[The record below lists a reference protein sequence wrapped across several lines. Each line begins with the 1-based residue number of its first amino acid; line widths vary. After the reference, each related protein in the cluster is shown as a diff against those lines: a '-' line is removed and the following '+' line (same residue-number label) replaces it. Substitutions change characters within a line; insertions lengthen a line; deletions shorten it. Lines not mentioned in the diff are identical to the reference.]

1 MMATWN
7 VLTLKQP
14 GKMQEV
20 ASEMAKY
27 NIDLIALQEV
37 RWQGNGRIDK
47 PDFSLMYSGTEE
59 NTGLYGTGFLVNK
72 SVRKSVMEYEAVNDR
87 LCRLRLKGKFR
98 NITIISAYAPT
109 NSDDIFKK
117 ETFYEKLE
125 EICQKVPKYDMLL
138 VMGDF
143 NAQIGKNEDQKQVSG
158 PHTLHDANN
167 ENGELL
173 SEFAIRN
180 KLFIRSTSFQHKNIH
195 LGTWK
200 QWGTNVINQID
211 HVLVSTRHFSSVTD
225 VRSCRGPNCDSDH
238 FLVKTKIRERLSTIP
253 RKNKAG
259 TTKWNT
265 DSLKND
271 PICAAEYQR
280 ALRNKM
286 EATGRTNIHNDDDGD
301 DVDAMWNDAKTII
314 MEVAEEQIGQQE
326 WRRNQEWFDEE
337 CKQIIN
343 QKNIARTRMMN
354 VNTRNNAER
363 YHTLRKESK
372 KIMRRK
378 KREALKEK
386 IKEIDALSK
395 ENEQRKFYAAVNR
408 MKKGF
413 QPTVNACRDANGE
426 MLTNDET
433 VLERWAQHFEE
444 LLNEDERITTVR
456 IEEEQITEEDDME
469 NMPTRSEIQKAIQ
482 KMKNNRAP
490 GNDNITAELL
500 KYGGEAVE
508 NMMLKI
514 IHTIWKIEK
523 IPVNWTTGVLCPLH
537 KKGDRMNC
545 NNYRGIMLLNTAYK
559 VLTSILNER
568 LKEISETKIGEYQ
581 CGFRPDKSTSDQIFV
596 LRQIMEKCNEHDID
610 LHILFIDF
618 KQAFD
623 SINRL
628 KLGEALKD
636 LEVPGKLKNLIMM
649 TMDGSNAHVK
659 VNNQL
664 TDSFNINKGVRQ
676 GDGLSATLFII
687 ALHSVIKHLD
697 QRGTIFNK
705 STQICAYA
713 DDIGLIARTK
723 TRLIEVFRDLEE
735 KAKGIG
741 LIINDSKTQYMIA
754 SANKTLKPVDLVIND
769 RTFKVVTSFK
779 YLGNLIDNSA
789 QCSTSI
795 KERIQAGFRAYYA
808 NINLLKSKLLN
819 RTAKMQIYKTLI
831 RPIVTYAGETW
842 TLTEADK
849 ERLRRFE
856 RKVVR
861 KIYGGVKVE
870 NEWRIR
876 YNSEINDILQNE
888 DIVRFIKS
896 RRIQW
901 FGHIQRM
908 DDSRMPKK
916 VLNARVYTTRR
927 RGRPKMRWKDNVTD
941 DLQKMRVT
949 GWGSKSKDRTLWRS
963 IVEEAKG
970 HPGL

>member
-1 MMATWN
+1 MSNGKRNKFDEQELTMATWN

-20 ASEMAKY
+20 ANEMKKHR
-27 NIDLIALQEV
+27 IDLIAIQEV
-37 RWQGNGRIDK
+37 RWQGKGRIDK
-47 PDFSLMYSGTEE
+47 PEFSLIYSGQER

-72 SVRKSVMEYEAVNDR
+72 SIRKSIMEYEATNER

-98 NITIISAYAPT
+98 NITVICAYAPT
-109 NSDDIFKK
+109 NVDDVYNK
-117 ETFYEKLE
+117 ESFYEQLDDL
-125 EICQKVPKYDMLL
+125 CQKTPKYDMLL

-143 NAQIGKNEDQKQVSG
+143 NAQIGRNEDQKQVAG
-158 PHTLHDANN
+158 PHTLHDENN

-173 SEFAIRN
+173 AEFAIRN

-200 QWGTNVINQID
+200 RWGTNEISQID
-211 HVLVSTRHFSSVTD
+211 HVLVSSRHYSSITD
-225 VRSCRGPNCDSDH
+225 VRSYRGPNCDSDH
-238 FLVKTKIRERLSTIP
+238 FLVRTKVREKLSTIP
-253 RKNKAG
+253 RKNHSRAI
-259 TTKWNT
+259 KWNT
-265 DSLKND
+265 DVLKKD

-286 EATGRTNIHNDDDGD
+286 DATDRGNIHTDDDD
-301 DVDAMWNDAKTII
+301 IDAIWNDAKAII
-314 MEVAEEQIGQQE
+314 MEVAEEQIGQKE
-326 WRRNQEWFDEE
+326 WRRNQEWFDDD
-337 CKQIIN
+337 CKQIIDR
-343 QKNIARTRMMN
+343 KNIARDKMMSL
-354 VNTRNNAER
+354 NTRSNAEM
-363 YHTLRKESK
+363 YHNLRKESK
-372 KIMRRK
+372 KMLRRK
-378 KREALKEK
+378 KREAMKLKMR
-386 IKEIDALSK
+386 EIDELHK
-395 ENEQRKFYAAVNR
+395 ENEQRQFYAAVNK

-413 QPTVNACRDANGE
+413 QPRTNGCRDINGE
-426 MLTNDET
+426 IITCEEQ
-433 VLERWAQHFEE
+433 VLRRWAQHFQD
-444 LLNEDERITTVR
+444 LLNEDEPNDQTD
-456 IEEEQITEEDDME
+456 EEERPDEDNED
-469 NMPTRSEIQKAIQ
+469 MPTLSEVKTAIR
-482 KMKNNRAP
+482 KMKNNKAP
-490 GNDNITAELL
+490 GNDNITPELL

-508 NMMLKI
+508 SMMLKI
-514 IHTIWKIEK
+514 IHTIWKREK
-523 IPVNWTTGVLCPLH
+523 MPVNWNAGVLCVLH
-537 KKGDRMNC
+537 KKGDKLDC
-545 NNYRGIMLLNTAYK
+545 NNFRGIMLLNTAYK

-568 LKEISETKIGEYQ
+568 LKEITETKIGEYQ
-581 CGFRPDKSTSDQIFV
+581 CGFRRNKSTSDQIFV
-596 LRQIMEKCNEHDID
+596 IRQIMEKCNEHDID

-808 NINLLKSKLLN
+808 NLSLLKNKLLN
-819 RTAKMQIYKTLI
+819 RAAKIQIYKTLI
-831 RPIVTYAGETW
+831 RPVVTYGGET
-842 TLTEADK
+842 K
-849 ERLRRFE
+849 
-856 RKVVR
+856 
-861 KIYGGVKVE
+861 Y
-870 NEWRIR
+870 
-876 YNSEINDILQNE
+876 
-888 DIVRFIKS
+888 
-896 RRIQW
+896 
-901 FGHIQRM
+901 
-908 DDSRMPKK
+908 
-916 VLNARVYTTRR
+916 
-927 RGRPKMRWKDNVTD
+927 
-941 DLQKMRVT
+941 
-949 GWGSKSKDRTLWRS
+949 RS
-963 IVEEAKG
+963 TKLLFAQ
-970 HPGL
+970 